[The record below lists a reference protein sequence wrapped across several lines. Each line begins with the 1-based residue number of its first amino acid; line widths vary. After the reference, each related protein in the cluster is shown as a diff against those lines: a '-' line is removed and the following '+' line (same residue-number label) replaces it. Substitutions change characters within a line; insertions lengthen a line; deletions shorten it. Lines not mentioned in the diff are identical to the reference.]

1 MRLST
6 LATFIAVA
14 ASATAQTLTGQYD
27 CTPAGQFTLCQNLWG
42 KCTYSA
48 AQAWVIR
55 RYSLFT
61 ITHETLGLRSAAGVG
76 NQNSTLLS
84 ASGSTV
90 SWRTQWQWQN
100 NQNNVKSYANVISN
114 TAKGVQLSALTSAP
128 TAWSWVYESES
139 SGIRADVS

>member
-1 MRLST
+1 MR
-6 LATFIAVA
+6 A
-14 ASATAQTLTGQYD
+14 
-27 CTPAGQFTLCQNLWG
+27 PP
-42 KCTYSA
+42 
-48 AQAWVIR
+48 
-55 RYSLFT
+55 
-61 ITHETLGLRSAAGVG
+61 AAGVG

-100 NQNNVKSYANVISN
+100 NQNNVKSYANVLSN
-114 TAKGVQLSALTSAP
+114 TAQGVQLSSLKSAP